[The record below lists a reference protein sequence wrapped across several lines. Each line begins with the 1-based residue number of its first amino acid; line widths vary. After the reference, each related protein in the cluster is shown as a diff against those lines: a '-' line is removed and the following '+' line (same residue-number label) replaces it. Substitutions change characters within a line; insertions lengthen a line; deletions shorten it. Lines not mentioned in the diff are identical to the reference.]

1 MEIRPAEYLEH
12 ATVYF
17 WDESGS
23 FSAEAER
30 LEGHRRD
37 QGHRPYPGRRT
48 SAPRHHRCGGAARPG
63 TGTAPASRRH
73 P

>member
-1 MEIRPAEYLEH
+1 MSNDYLEY

-23 FSAEAER
+23 FSAESER
-30 LEGHRRD
+30 NA
-37 QGHRPYPGRRT
+37 HRPYPGRRT
-48 SAPRHHRCGGAARPG
+48 STTKTRRCGGTRPA
-63 TGTAPASRRH
+63 TSETPRRH

>member
-1 MEIRPAEYLEH
+1 MSNDYLEH

-23 FSAEAER
+23 FSAESER
-30 LEGHRRD
+30 TGTTA
-37 QGHRPYPGRRT
+37 HRPYPGRRGST
-48 SAPRHHRCGGAARPG
+48 SKSRRCGGARPG
-63 TGTAPASRRH
+63 TSETPRRH

>member
-1 MEIRPAEYLEH
+1 MSNDYLEY

-23 FSAEAER
+23 FSAESER
-30 LEGHRRD
+30 TSTAA
-37 QGHRPYPGRRT
+37 HRPYPGRRS
-48 SAPRHHRCGGAARPG
+48 SATKNRRCGGARPA
-63 TGTAPASRRH
+63 TSETPRRH